1 MGNEMFHRFYFS
13 CYLNLIRKYLNHLY
27 KVVISLKTFTP
38 RISYHKGELSREFNH
53 ERMDFSIHAVNS
65 GS

>member
-1 MGNEMFHRFYFS
+1 ME
-13 CYLNLIRKYLNHLY
+13 YLNHLY

-38 RISYHKGELSREFNH
+38 RISYHKGDLSREFNH
-53 ERMDFSIHAVNS
+53 ERMDFSIHAVYS